1 MTNTN
6 QPTPS
11 YEERFVNAV
20 DLVTDSLATPDSRLR
35 VEAKKLD
42 CFPELLTVRDMV
54 IEYLQELRDNAA
66 N

>member
-1 MTNTN
+1 MTTN

-11 YEERFVNAV
+11 YEERFINAI
-20 DLVTDSLATPDSRLR
+20 DLVTDSIVTPDSRLR

-42 CFPELLTVRDMV
+42 CYPELLTVRDMV